1 MKDALKKKA
10 LLFIGILLI
19 AGGLSLFSYYIYN
32 LFNSD
37 GNIPYKY
44 LLRETGKPSKFT
56 ELHISGN
63 EDLIIKKYENR
74 LPALDKPAATFY
86 TAERKNSPPVLIDY
100 KSDSPFPLIMLPVS
114 NEVYQALYTE
124 ILKNT
129 GEGDLLMS
137 WWDNCLR
144 IKLFT
149 GRSVLTDE
157 YIGYPLFIPDVWQ
170 KYSKAISDFERGF
183 WKGKTAKE
191 AEGKFRRYTDAMLSG
206 EEEGYRILKAL
217 SQGKKTFIIAD
228 FRDLNGLNE
237 LTKGKFSLEY
247 KEFVLAGDIH
257 GTIKQVKVWMNE
269 KGIKDYMVEPL
280 GDGSARVYYLT
291 KDEDKA
297 KLIVKLLPFTS
308 SNPFNLEKFKLRYQ
322 KGSIY
327 VYELM

>member
-10 LLFIGILLI
+10 LLFIGLLMV
-19 AGGLSLFSYYIYN
+19 AGGLSLFLYYIYSLN
-32 LFNSD
+32 SSD

-44 LLRETGKPSKFT
+44 LLKETGKPSKFA
-56 ELHISGN
+56 ELNISGN
-63 EDLIIKKYENR
+63 EDLVVRKYETR

-86 TAERKNSPPVLIDY
+86 TAERKDSRPVLIDY
-100 KSDSPFPLIMLPVS
+100 KSDSPFPLITLPVS
-114 NEVYQALYTE
+114 SGAYQALYTE
-124 ILKNT
+124 ILNNT

-149 GRSVLTDE
+149 GRPVLTDE
-157 YIGYPLFIPDVWQ
+157 YIGYPVFIPDVWQ
-170 KYSKAISDFERGF
+170 KYSKAITDFEKKF
-183 WKGKTAKE
+183 WRGKTTKE
-191 AEGKFRRYTDAMLSG
+191 AEERFKRYADAMLSG

-228 FRDLNGLNE
+228 FRDLNGLSE
-237 LTKGKFSLEY
+237 LTKGKFSPEY
-247 KEFVLAGDIH
+247 KEFVLSGDIH
-257 GTIKQVKVWMNE
+257 GTIKQVKVWLNE

-297 KLIVKLLPFTS
+297 RLIVKLLPFTS
-308 SNPFNLEKFKLRYQ
+308 SNPFSLEKFKLRYQ

-327 VYELM
+327 VYELI

>member
-1 MKDALKKKA
+1 MKDGLKKKA
-10 LLFIGILLI
+10 LLFIGLLLI
-19 AGGLSLFSYYIYN
+19 AGGLSLFLYYIYN
-32 LFNSD
+32 LYSSG

-44 LLRETGKPSKFT
+44 LLKETGKPTKFT
-56 ELHISGN
+56 ELNISGN
-63 EDLIIKKYENR
+63 EDLTIRKYETR
-74 LPALDKPAATFY
+74 LPTIDKPVATFY

-100 KSDSPFPLIMLPVS
+100 KSDSPFPLIMLPVG

-157 YIGYPLFIPDVWQ
+157 YIGYPLFIPDIWQ

-183 WKGKTAKE
+183 WKGKTTKE
-191 AEGKFRRYTDAMLSG
+191 AERRFRRYTDAMLSG
-206 EEEGYRILKAL
+206 EEEGYRILKDL
-217 SQGKKTFIIAD
+217 SQGKRTFIVAD
-228 FRDLNGLNE
+228 FRDLIGLNE
-237 LTKGKFSLEY
+237 LTKGKFGVEY

-269 KGIKDYMVEPL
+269 KGIKAYMVEPSSE
-280 GDGSARVYYLT
+280 GSVRVYYLT
-291 KDEDKA
+291 KDEDKS

-308 SNPFNLEKFKLRYQ
+308 SNPFNLERFKLRYQ